1 MGITDA
7 SHASGICDSVARVA
21 NREVAMGLMSALK
34 GLFGA
39 GGTAGA
45 DGDGAA
51 AGAPITYGDYTIRP
65 APERT
70 ASGWN
75 TAGLISKIINGEVRE
90 HHFIRVD
97 SHGSRDDALAFSITK
112 AQLIIDQLGDRL
124 FNQPH

>member
-1 MGITDA
+1 
-7 SHASGICDSVARVA
+7 
-21 NREVAMGLMSALK
+21 MGLMSALK

-39 GGTAGA
+39 GGAAGE
-45 DGDGAA
+45 DGDRAA
-51 AGAPITYGDYTIRP
+51 EGAPVTYGDYTIRP

-75 TAGLISKIINGEVRE
+75 TAGFIRKTIAGEVRE
-90 HHFIRVD
+90 HHLIRVD

-124 FNQPH
+124 FDQPH